1 MTKTETKTAR
11 AVAAMTTTPTAA
23 TSPIMPAAETGMNH
37 PGTVGAAGGK
47 MTVAPPAAGTTER
60 KTAHETG
67 TAIETAMIQIEIG
80 DVEVE
85 IAIEMAG
92 DMILIGDMIAAIKTG
107 IGIVRRRGD

>member
-1 MTKTETKTAR
+1 
-11 AVAAMTTTPTAA
+11 
-23 TSPIMPAAETGMNH
+23 MPAAEIGMNQL
-37 PGTVGAAGGK
+37 GTVAAAGGK
-47 MTVAPPAAGTTER
+47 MTVAPPAAETIER

-67 TAIETAMIQIEIG
+67 TAIETATIQIEIG

-92 DMILIGDMIAAIKTG
+92 DMIPIGDMIAAINTGIG